1 MVFKNNIMKKR
12 IIITAIIVVA
22 LFGLGFYFAI
32 INKLDESIPSTS
44 KTTRQSQSVSISQP
58 VSTATQNT
66 QNYLEIEELGFKIPI
81 DSAIF
86 DDLTYKVISKS
97 VVRISTETLNSMN
110 KQCERDGVVAISKI
124 SGTPNDDPSGYYKA
138 KNIKNPKDIK
148 QFNGFFLVI
157 NGPQYSCTEGKG
169 YDLEKKLIHTIESGF
184 QNISLIKH

>member
-1 MVFKNNIMKKR
+1 MIFKNDIMKKKM
-12 IIITAIIVVA
+12 IIIVMVISVV
-22 LFGLGFYFAI
+22 LLGLGLYFVI
-32 INKLDESIPSTS
+32 VDKPDKSTLS
-44 KTTRQSQSVSISQP
+44 PPKTTRQSQSVSTLQP

-86 DDLTYKVISKS
+86 DDLTYKVMSKS
-97 VVRISTETLNSMN
+97 TVRISTKTLNSMN
-110 KQCERDGVVAISKI
+110 KQCERDGVVAITKVA
-124 SGTPNDDPSGYYKA
+124 GTPGDDPLGYYNA
-138 KNIKNPKDIK
+138 KNIKDSKGIK

-184 QNISLIKH
+184 QNISLIK